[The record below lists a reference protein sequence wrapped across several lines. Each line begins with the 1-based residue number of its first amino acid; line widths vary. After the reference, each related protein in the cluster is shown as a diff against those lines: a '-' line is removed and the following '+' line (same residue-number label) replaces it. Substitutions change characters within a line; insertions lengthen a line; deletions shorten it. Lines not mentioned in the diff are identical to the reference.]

1 MGACSGSPS
10 AEAVHIPGTMQR
22 RTSGPGCPG
31 LGGRWP
37 CWPLHM
43 NGPGPRDVAV
53 RLQVSDLRARSSDV
67 DPADRRC
74 LDFVAYGA
82 TPLGEALCCD
92 VTLVS
97 PLTRDGRPQPSA
109 TTRDGA
115 MISVAE
121 RRKRAAYHEL
131 CARGSSAYA
140 SARAKLADAGV
151 LNRSALSRNS
161 CGFALLLPCA
171 VQLPRVGCA
180 AAWWCLL
187 SVALHSTLAA
197 TLLGT
202 PYIAGAMPGSQLPA
216 VGDVLH
222 DAVPRHPEPPGPVVC
237 SVQGDPDLLAQAY
250 KMRGKKKL
258 PQVVLALAFNGIK
271 RGVAASPALRQWQSC
286 TFLKKAK
293 AI

>member
-1 MGACSGSPS
+1 
-10 AEAVHIPGTMQR
+10 
-22 RTSGPGCPG
+22 
-31 LGGRWP
+31 
-37 CWPLHM
+37 M

-74 LDFVAYGA
+74 LDFVAYAA

-131 CARGSSAYA
+131 CVRGSSAYA

-180 AAWWCLL
+180 A
-187 SVALHSTLAA
+187 
-197 TLLGT
+197 G
-202 PYIAGAMPGSQLPA
+202 GA
-216 VGDVLH
+216 
-222 DAVPRHPEPPGPVVC
+222 C
-237 SVQGDPDLLAQAY
+237 SVLLCTARLLRRFSA
-250 KMRGKKKL
+250 RHTSLGPCL
-258 PQVVLALAFNGIK
+258 VLSSPRSGTSCTMP
-271 RGVAASPALRQWQSC
+271 SPATPSRLG
-286 TFLKKAK
+286 A
-293 AI
+293 

>member
-1 MGACSGSPS
+1 MLAASYERAWASGCCCKIAGVGPEGPVVRRRSRRSP
-10 AEAVHIPGTMQR
+10 
-22 RTSGPGCPG
+22 
-31 LGGRWP
+31 L
-37 CWPLHM
+37 
-43 NGPGPRDVAV
+43 PR
-53 RLQVSDLRARSSDV
+53 LRSV
-67 DPADRRC
+67 WG
-74 LDFVAYGA
+74 Y
-82 TPLGEALCCD
+82 PLGEALCCD

-187 SVALHSTLAA
+187 SVCFAQHACCDASRHAIHRWGHAWFSAPRGRGRPARRRPPPPRAAWARSLQRAGGPGLVSAGLQNAWEKKITSGCFSTRL
-197 TLLGT
+197 
-202 PYIAGAMPGSQLPA
+202 
-216 VGDVLH
+216 
-222 DAVPRHPEPPGPVVC
+222 
-237 SVQGDPDLLAQAY
+237 
-250 KMRGKKKL
+250 
-258 PQVVLALAFNGIK
+258 
-271 RGVAASPALRQWQSC
+271 
-286 TFLKKAK
+286 
-293 AI
+293 